1 MTEGLDKGL
10 LFVIRNLV
18 IWLFTCVCKFDTNR
32 NLKYENSDI
41 LFYFHIRDP
50 GQNKGE
56 RSEKTPGRHT
66 ENITKY
72 FVGLFEMLAGISLLH
87 NRTKAS
93 FRSSVFPTNMASF
106 QTCLTAHV
114 QCIKCNNK
122 TNQRASHK
130 YFCYTGQTTTFF
142 LHLLMS
148 AMMCQWQEA
157 VMTLKK
163 RRLQQ

>member
-1 MTEGLDKGL
+1 MKTQIYYFISTSETQGRTRVGRAK
-10 LFVIRNLV
+10 R
-18 IWLFTCVCKFDTNR
+18 DTW
-32 NLKYENSDI
+32 
-41 LFYFHIRDP
+41 
-50 GQNKGE
+50 
-56 RSEKTPGRHT
+56 KTPPS
-66 ENITKY
+66 ISW
-72 FVGLFEMLAGISLLH
+72 GLFEILAGIPLIH
-87 NRTKAS
+87 NRMKAS

-130 YFCYTGQTTTFF
+130 YFCYTDQTTTFF

-163 RRLQQ
+163 KKVYNSRGCILLKFVKTKSQRGRPETAFPWGLRM

>member
-1 MTEGLDKGL
+1 MYYFISTSETQGRTRVRGVKGAL
-10 LFVIRNLV
+10 GDR
-18 IWLFTCVCKFDTNR
+18 
-32 NLKYENSDI
+32 
-41 LFYFHIRDP
+41 
-50 GQNKGE
+50 
-56 RSEKTPGRHT
+56 KTPPS
-66 ENITKY
+66 ISW
-72 FVGLFEMLAGISLLH
+72 GLFEMLAGIPLIH
-87 NRTKAS
+87 NRMKAS

-130 YFCYTGQTTTFF
+130 YFCYTDQTTTFF

-163 RRLQQ
+163 KVYNSRGCILLEFVKTKDQRGGPETAFPWGLRM